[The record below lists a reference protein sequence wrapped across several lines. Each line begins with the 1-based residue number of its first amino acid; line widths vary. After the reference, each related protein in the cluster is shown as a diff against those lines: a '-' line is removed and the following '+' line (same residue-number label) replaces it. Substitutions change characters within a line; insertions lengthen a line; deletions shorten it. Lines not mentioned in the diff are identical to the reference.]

1 MPSSRTPLLMLLLW
15 LIACTLAP
23 CVAAQD
29 NFTQRAWD
37 VPAGRTA
44 EARRMLLEL
53 AGPDADNA
61 TIDADEDHHQLII
74 SGPPQLQTLA
84 KQLLLQLAATADN
97 SAARGTATR
106 TPARPITEP
115 PELKTYRTVSVPA
128 RSLLAAVR
136 RTAGTGA
143 RVTPGAGD
151 DLLYV
156 SAPPAAHRLLLDMPE
171 LQLVEAAA
179 TTAESPERRTAAVRS
194 TGSPAPRSVLL
205 QALTTDEA
213 VDSLSAMLGS
223 NFRQSGSQWILQKGR
238 TRKAAVLVQPADNSI
253 SVSGD
258 PQLTDQLCR
267 LLTQLD
273 AARDSGETDAIHFV
287 SLSQMEPAVVQRAVK
302 LWQQAADQSARPA
315 AKSDSAEPLRETE
328 QLPERPEQG
337 SSRRARPLRMA
348 SFSTQQAAG
357 GDVAAQAGAD
367 EPAGTP
373 LRRPSADV
381 QVEALPDL
389 DVMILRGRDPDVE
402 ELSRIIQ
409 EIERLS
415 LETTPEIEV
424 IYLQHVRGEKLNELI
439 DDVLQDLTGPLQG
452 RVSITPLVKPNA
464 LLLVGWGEAVQ
475 AAKKLVQ
482 RLDESV
488 MPETQLEV
496 FRLKR
501 ASATAVEATIA
512 EFLNNRDGLGT
523 EVTVTADNRT
533 NSLLVNAAPR
543 DLAEVRLLVE
553 QLDVDSSESVNQVR
567 IVVLKNALAVDVST
581 TINAALLAARGGGA
595 AAAAGRN
602 AALELLLTQP
612 DGSRMAAAGM
622 LEDVRITA
630 DARTNRLFLTG
641 PAESLDLIEQLIKTL
656 DETPAAAAQIKV
668 FQVTN
673 GDASELV
680 QVMRSLFPEGGVSTV
695 PQLAVAEGE
704 TALVPV
710 RFSVD
715 IRTNS
720 IIATGS
726 SGDLR
731 IIEVLLLRLDE
742 AGTQERINKVLRL
755 KNSPALDVANAVNN
769 FLRSERTVALSAPG
783 RQNPFAQIE
792 SEVVVVPEPVGNAL
806 IISATP
812 RYFDQILE
820 LVEGL
825 DAQPPQVMIQ
835 VILAEVELDNL
846 QEFGVELGLQ
856 DSLLFD
862 RSVLSNVVNPA
873 AATVNPGFNFN
884 NQQLGNSASAASM
897 AGKGKVGGQ
906 ALSHFS
912 LGRTS
917 GDTEY
922 GGLVLSASSENISVL
937 LRAMN
942 QSRTMEILSRP
953 QVMTLDNQPAFIQVG
968 ERVPRITGTSIN
980 QVGQVNSV
988 ALENVGLILGV
999 TPRISPEG
1007 MVVMEIDAEKS
1018 DVGPEIEGIP
1028 VSVSSQG
1035 QVIRSPRVNITTA
1048 QTTVSAASGQ
1058 TIVIGGLI
1066 TTDNRTV
1073 SRRVPYLSDIPLL
1086 GQLFRYDSSS
1096 NNRRELLIILTPH
1109 VVRGPEEAEL
1119 LKQMEMSRMS
1129 WISSDIFDWMNPQ
1142 MPISSSL
1149 DGDQVPTVYPDKT
1162 PGAGSLPKPV
1172 PETVPAANAPA
1183 VPPVPAATT
1192 APPQTGSKPGVK
1204 AVIPEWKIEQANVE
1218 ERPSAVR
1225 QLAWQ
1230 KQKKTAVKPATN
1242 QRTPRP

>member
-1 MPSSRTPLLMLLLW
+1 MPALRPQLLPLLLLW
-15 LIACTLAP
+15 LATAFVPPLP
-23 CVAAQD
+23 AAQD
-29 NFTQRAWD
+29 SNRSRTQTHSVTPGRA
-37 VPAGRTA
+37 A

-53 AGPDADNA
+53 AGESAAGA
-61 TIDADEDHHQLII
+61 TIVADEDNHELRI
-74 SGPPQLQTLA
+74 SGTPQLHALA
-84 KQLLLQLAATADN
+84 TQLLQQLFAEDAD
-97 SAARGTATR
+97 A
-106 TPARPITEP
+106 TPAAPRASRRKSTAASA
-115 PELKTYRTVSVPA
+115 PEVSQSSPLSPTPKRSAGSSARTVI
-128 RSLLAAVR
+128 
-136 RTAGTGA
+136 
-143 RVTPGAGD
+143 
-151 DLLYV
+151 
-156 SAPPAAHRLLLDMPE
+156 
-171 LQLVEAAA
+171 
-179 TTAESPERRTAAVRS
+179 
-194 TGSPAPRSVLL
+194 L
-205 QALTTDEA
+205 QALSTEEA
-213 VDSLSAMLGS
+213 ADSLNAILGS
-223 NFRQSGSQWILQKGR
+223 RLQQVGSQLILQHGR
-238 TRKAAVLVQPADNSI
+238 SRRASLMLSPRNNS
-253 SVSGD
+253 VTLSGD
-258 PQLTDQLCR
+258 PQLCEQLNR
-267 LLTQLD
+267 LLIQLD
-273 AARDSGETDAIHFV
+273 AARDSEVSDTIQFV
-287 SLSQMEPAVVQRAVK
+287 NLSRMEPEVVERAVQ
-302 LWQQAADQSARPA
+302 LWREAAARRQGQERSPRGTAEDGPRLPDQ
-315 AKSDSAEPLRETE
+315 
-328 QLPERPEQG
+328 G
-337 SSRRARPLRMA
+337 GNRRNRRPLRMA
-348 SFSTQQAAG
+348 SFTQQ
-357 GDVAAQAGAD
+357 DPDTEPEPVTAD
-367 EPAGTP
+367 PPADDPAGRPP
-373 LRRPSADV
+373 LRRPSGDV
-381 QVEALPDL
+381 EVEALPDL

-415 LETTPEIEV
+415 AETTPDIEV
-424 IYLQHVRGEKLNELI
+424 VYLQHVRGENLNELI
-439 DDVLQDLTGPLQG
+439 DDVLEDLTGPLQG
-452 RVSITPLVKPNA
+452 RVAITPLVKPNA
-464 LLLVGWGEAVQ
+464 LLLVGWGEAVK
-475 AAKKLVQ
+475 AAKTLAL
-482 RLDESV
+482 RLDEAV
-488 MPETQLEV
+488 APETQLEV
-496 FRLKR
+496 FRLR
-501 ASATAVEATIA
+501 HAAAAGVESTIT
-512 EFLNNRDGLGT
+512 EFLDNRGGLGAD
-523 EVTVTADNRT
+523 VTVTADNRT

-543 DLAEVRLLVE
+543 DLAEVRLLIE
-553 QLDVDSSESVNQVR
+553 QLDIDSSESVNQIR
-567 IVVLKNALAVDVST
+567 IVVLKNALAADVSAS
-581 TINAALLAARGGGA
+581 INAALLAARGAGTGQGAGA
-595 AAAAGRN
+595 AGARN

-612 DGSRMAAAGM
+612 DGSQMAATGM

-641 PAESLDLIEQLIKTL
+641 PPASLDLIEELIRTL

-680 QVMRSLFPEGGVSTV
+680 QVLRSLFPEAGVSTV
-695 PQLAVAEGE
+695 PQLASAEGE

-726 SGDLR
+726 SGDLK

-769 FLRSERTVALSAPG
+769 FLRSERTVTLAAPG

-862 RSVLSNVVNPA
+862 RSVLGSVVAPA
-873 AATVNPGFNFN
+873 TSEMRPGFNFN
-884 NQQLGNSASAASM
+884 NQQLGNSGSAASM
-897 AGKGKVGGQ
+897 AGAGKVGGQ

-917 GDTEY
+917 SDTEY

-953 QVMTLDNQPAFIQVG
+953 QIMTLDNQPAFIQVG

-1035 QVIRSPRVNITTA
+1035 EVIRSPRVNITTA

-1073 SRRVPYLSDIPLL
+1073 SRRVPWLSDIPVL
-1086 GQLFRYDSSS
+1086 GHLFRYDSGS

-1142 MPISSSL
+1142 MPISSRM
-1149 DGDQVPTVYPDKT
+1149 DGDNVPTVFPDRT
-1162 PGAGSLPKPV
+1162 PGAGSLPVNENNPSAT
-1172 PETVPAANAPA
+1172 PLQQ
-1183 VPPVPAATT
+1183 VPPAPENANTPAQSQKTSS
-1192 APPQTGSKPGVK
+1192 PDIR
-1204 AVIPEWKIEQANVE
+1204 AVIPDWKVE
-1218 ERPSAVR
+1218 TKTAEDPSSPVR
-1225 QLAWQ
+1225 QLSWQ
-1230 KQKKTAVKPATN
+1230 KPRNTAVKPAN
-1242 QRTPRP
+1242 RPSQTPKRRSP

>member
-1 MPSSRTPLLMLLLW
+1 
-15 LIACTLAP
+15 
-23 CVAAQD
+23 
-29 NFTQRAWD
+29 
-37 VPAGRTA
+37 
-44 EARRMLLEL
+44 
-53 AGPDADNA
+53 
-61 TIDADEDHHQLII
+61 
-74 SGPPQLQTLA
+74 
-84 KQLLLQLAATADN
+84 
-97 SAARGTATR
+97 
-106 TPARPITEP
+106 
-115 PELKTYRTVSVPA
+115 
-128 RSLLAAVR
+128 
-136 RTAGTGA
+136 
-143 RVTPGAGD
+143 
-151 DLLYV
+151 
-156 SAPPAAHRLLLDMPE
+156 
-171 LQLVEAAA
+171 
-179 TTAESPERRTAAVRS
+179 
-194 TGSPAPRSVLL
+194 
-205 QALTTDEA
+205 
-213 VDSLSAMLGS
+213 
-223 NFRQSGSQWILQKGR
+223 
-238 TRKAAVLVQPADNSI
+238 
-253 SVSGD
+253 
-258 PQLTDQLCR
+258 
-267 LLTQLD
+267 
-273 AARDSGETDAIHFV
+273 
-287 SLSQMEPAVVQRAVK
+287 
-302 LWQQAADQSARPA
+302 
-315 AKSDSAEPLRETE
+315 
-328 QLPERPEQG
+328 
-337 SSRRARPLRMA
+337 
-348 SFSTQQAAG
+348 
-357 GDVAAQAGAD
+357 
-367 EPAGTP
+367 
-373 LRRPSADV
+373 
-381 QVEALPDL
+381 
-389 DVMILRGRDPDVE
+389 VE
-402 ELSRIIQ
+402 ELARIIQ

-415 LETTPEIEV
+415 TETTPAIEIV
-424 IYLQHVRGEKLNELI
+424 YLQQVRGESLNELI
-439 DDVLQDLTGPLQG
+439 ENVLEDLTGPLQG
-452 RVSITPLVKPNA
+452 QVTITPLIKPNA
-464 LLLVGWGEAVQ
+464 LLLIGWGEAVK
-475 AAKKLVQ
+475 AAKELAQ

-488 MPETQLEV
+488 APETQLEV
-496 FRLKR
+496 FRLRR
-501 ASATAVEATIA
+501 AAATAVEATIA
-512 EFLNNRDGLGT
+512 EFLNSRGGLGP
-523 EVTVTADNRT
+523 EVTVTADSRT

-567 IVVLKNALAVDVST
+567 IVVLKNALALDVST
-581 TINAALLAARGGGA
+581 TLNAALLAARGGGA
-595 AAAAGRN
+595 GAAAGRN

-612 DGSRMAAAGM
+612 DGSRLAASGM

-641 PAESLDLIEQLIKTL
+641 PAESLDLLEQLIGEL

-680 QVMRSLFPEGGVSTV
+680 QVLRSLFPEGGVSTV
-695 PQLAVAEGE
+695 PQLPSAADE

-884 NQQLGNSASAASM
+884 NQSLGNSGSAASM

-1066 TTDNRTV
+1066 TTDNRSV
-1073 SRRVPYLSDIPLL
+1073 SRRVPYLSEIPLL

-1129 WISSDIFDWMNPQ
+1129 WISSDIFDWMNPS
-1142 MPISSSL
+1142 MPVSGAL
-1149 DGDQVPTVYPDKT
+1149 DGDQVPTVYPDRT
-1162 PGAGSLPKPV
+1162 PGAASLPKP
-1172 PETVPAANAPA
+1172 TPAESTPA
-1183 VPPVPAATT
+1183 VPPVPATAVPAATSNKT
-1192 APPQTGSKPGVK
+1192 SVK
-1204 AVIPEWKIEQANVE
+1204 AVVPEWKIEQTTAE
-1218 ERPSAVR
+1218 KRPSPLR
-1225 QLAWQ
+1225 QLSWQ
-1230 KQKKTAVKPATN
+1230 KQNKTPPKPTTLN
-1242 QRTPRP
+1242 QRTPTP

>member
-1 MPSSRTPLLMLLLW
+1 MPSLRLRLLPPLLLW
-15 LIACTLAP
+15 LATSTLLLLP
-23 CVAAQD
+23 LQSLNAAQD
-29 NFTQRAWD
+29 NTRSRTQTYSVIPGRA
-37 VPAGRTA
+37 A

-53 AGPDADNA
+53 AGESAADASVV
-61 TIDADEDHHQLII
+61 ADEEINELRI
-74 SGPPQLQTLA
+74 SGPPQLHALA
-84 KQLLLQLAATADN
+84 TQLLQQLSDGEIEPAPKPAVKRSSGS
-97 SAARGTATR
+97 SA
-106 TPARPITEP
+106 
-115 PELKTYRTVSVPA
+115 RTVILQSLSTEEVA
-128 RSLLAAVR
+128 ESLTAVLGNRLQQVGSQLVLQHSRSRRASLLLSPR
-136 RTAGTGA
+136 NNS
-143 RVTPGAGD
+143 VT
-151 DLLYV
+151 
-156 SAPPAAHRLLLDMPE
+156 
-171 LQLVEAAA
+171 
-179 TTAESPERRTAAVRS
+179 
-194 TGSPAPRSVLL
+194 
-205 QALTTDEA
+205 
-213 VDSLSAMLGS
+213 
-223 NFRQSGSQWILQKGR
+223 I
-238 TRKAAVLVQPADNSI
+238 
-253 SVSGD
+253 SGD
-258 PQLTDQLCR
+258 PQLSEQLNR
-267 LLTQLD
+267 LLVQLD
-273 AARDSGETDAIHFV
+273 AARDSEVSDTIHFV
-287 SLSQMEPAVVQRAVK
+287 NLSRMEPEVVQRAVQ
-302 LWQQAADQSARPA
+302 LWQQAAAQQQQPDRGPRNTTRKSPGNRPA
-315 AKSDSAEPLRETE
+315 DDAVDK
-328 QLPERPEQG
+328 PEWPDQG
-337 SSRRARPLRMA
+337 STRGGRRPLHMA
-348 SFSTQQAAG
+348 SFRQQTPATEPVPQDAPAEDSAG
-357 GDVAAQAGAD
+357 RL
-367 EPAGTP
+367 P
-373 LRRPSADV
+373 LRRPSGDV
-381 QVEALPDL
+381 DVEALPDL

-415 LETTPEIEV
+415 AETTPEIEV
-424 IYLQHVRGEKLNELI
+424 VYLQHVRGENLNELI
-439 DDVLQDLTGPLQG
+439 DDVLEDLTGPLQG
-452 RVSITPLVKPNA
+452 RVVITPLVKPNA
-464 LLLVGWGEAVQ
+464 LLLVGWGEAVK
-475 AAKKLVQ
+475 AAKTLAL
-482 RLDESV
+482 RLDEAV
-488 MPETQLEV
+488 APETQLEV
-496 FRLKR
+496 FRLKHAAA
-501 ASATAVEATIA
+501 ASIEATIT
-512 EFLNNRDGLGT
+512 EFLDNRGGLGAD
-523 EVTVTADNRT
+523 VTVTADNRT

-543 DLAEVRLLVE
+543 DLAEVRLLIE
-553 QLDVDSSESVNQVR
+553 QLDVDSSESVNQIR

-581 TINAALLAARGGGA
+581 TVTAALLAARGGGTGTGA
-595 AAAAGRN
+595 AAAAGARN

-612 DGSRMAAAGM
+612 DGSQLAASGM

-641 PAESLDLIEQLIKTL
+641 PPASLDLIEELIRTL

-680 QVMRSLFPEGGVSTV
+680 QVLRSLFPEAGVSTV
-695 PQLAVAEGE
+695 PQLASAAGE

-726 SGDLR
+726 SGDLK

-769 FLRSERTVALSAPG
+769 FLRSERTVTLAAPG

-862 RSVLSNVVNPA
+862 RSVLGSVVAPA
-873 AATVNPGFNFN
+873 TSEMRPGFNFN
-884 NQQLGNSASAASM
+884 NQQLGNSGSAASM
-897 AGKGKVGGQ
+897 ASSGKVGGQ

-912 LGRTS
+912 LGRTNS
-917 GDTEY
+917 DTEY

-953 QVMTLDNQPAFIQVG
+953 QIMTLDNQPAFIQVG

-1035 QVIRSPRVNITTA
+1035 EVIRSPRVNITTA

-1066 TTDNRTV
+1066 TTDNRTI
-1073 SRRVPYLSDIPLL
+1073 SRRVPFLSDIPVL
-1086 GQLFRYDSSS
+1086 GHLFRYDSGS

-1142 MPISSSL
+1142 MPISSRL
-1149 DGDQVPTVYPDKT
+1149 DGDDVPTVFPDRT
-1162 PGAGSLPKPV
+1162 PGAGSLPGGDSQPATEPPRQNA
-1172 PETVPAANAPA
+1172 PEAPQQNAPA
-1183 VPPVPAATT
+1183 PPPAPTPDQARTN
-1192 APPQTGSKPGVK
+1192 AQPGIR
-1204 AVIPEWKIEQANVE
+1204 AVIPEWKIETQTAEDPVS
-1218 ERPSAVR
+1218 PVR
-1225 QLAWQ
+1225 RLSWQ
-1230 KQKKTAVKPATN
+1230 KSPTTPVKPAT
-1242 QRTPRP
+1242 RSLKTPKRRAP

>member
-1 MPSSRTPLLMLLLW
+1 MPSFRLHWLPLLLLW
-15 LIACTLAP
+15 LVATVLPPARLC
-23 CVAAQD
+23 AAQED
-29 NFTQRAWD
+29 TRPRRQTHAVAPGRA
-37 VPAGRTA
+37 A

-53 AGPDADNA
+53 AGPAA
-61 TIDADEDHHQLII
+61 AGASVIADEEHHELQI
-74 SGPPQLQTLA
+74 SGPPQLHALA
-84 KQLLLQLAATADN
+84 TQLLLQLNADDSN
-97 SAARGTATR
+97 TRPSPPTSTQKKSALRTSASQVDSAEPSPSPALATR
-106 TPARPITEP
+106 RA
-115 PELKTYRTVSVPA
+115 
-128 RSLLAAVR
+128 
-136 RTAGTGA
+136 AGTS
-143 RVTPGAGD
+143 T
-151 DLLYV
+151 
-156 SAPPAAHRLLLDMPE
+156 
-171 LQLVEAAA
+171 
-179 TTAESPERRTAAVRS
+179 RTIV
-194 TGSPAPRSVLL
+194 L
-205 QALTTDEA
+205 QALTTDEIA
-213 VDSLSAMLGS
+213 DSLSAILGD
-223 NFRQSGSQWILQKGR
+223 QLQQVGSQLVLQHSR
-238 TRKAAVLVQPADNSI
+238 NRRASLLMSPRNNSVTI
-253 SVSGD
+253 SGD
-258 PQLTDQLCR
+258 PQLSEQLSR
-267 LLTQLD
+267 LLSQLD
-273 AARDSGETDAIHFV
+273 AAGNSEVSDTIHFV
-287 SLSQMEPAVVQRAVK
+287 NLSRMEPDVVRRAVQ
-302 LWQQAADQSARPA
+302 LWQQAATQQQPPDQSTRKATAQPRVDP
-315 AKSDSAEPLRETE
+315 SGDTQNDSRMPD
-328 QLPERPEQG
+328 QG
-337 SSRRARPLRMA
+337 SSRRGRRPLHMA
-348 SFSTQQAAG
+348 SFSRQDPAAAPASVDPPEAESG
-357 GDVAAQAGAD
+357 TD
-367 EPAGTP
+367 EPANRP
-373 LRRPSADV
+373 SLRRPSGDV
-381 QVEALPDL
+381 EVEALPDL

-415 LETTPEIEV
+415 TETTPEIEIV
-424 IYLQHVRGEKLNELI
+424 YLQHVRGENLNELI

-452 RVSITPLVKPNA
+452 RVVLTPLVKPNA
-464 LLLVGWGEAVQ
+464 LLLVGWGEAVK
-475 AAKKLVQ
+475 AARTLAL
-482 RLDESV
+482 RLDEAV
-488 MPETQLEV
+488 APETQLQV
-496 FRLKR
+496 FRLKHAA
-501 ASATAVEATIA
+501 ASVVESTIT
-512 EFLNNRDGLGT
+512 EFLDNRGGLGAD
-523 EVTVTADNRT
+523 VRVTADNRT

-543 DLAEVRLLVE
+543 DLAEVRLLIQ
-553 QLDVDSSESVNQVR
+553 QLDVEGGESVNQIR
-567 IVVLKNALAVDVST
+567 IVVLKNSLAADVST
-581 TINAALLAARGGGA
+581 TINAALLAARGGGGGGGA
-595 AAAAGRN
+595 AAAPRN
-602 AALELLLTQP
+602 AALEILLTRP
-612 DGSRMAAAGM
+612 DGSQLVASGM

-641 PAESLDLIEQLIKTL
+641 PPASLDLIEELIQQL

-680 QVMRSLFPEGGVSTV
+680 QVLRSLFPEAGVSTV
-695 PQLAVAEGE
+695 PQLASAEGE

-726 SGDLR
+726 SGDLK

-769 FLRSERTVALSAPG
+769 FLRSERTVTLAAPG

-862 RSVLSNVVNPA
+862 RSVLGSVVAPA
-873 AATVNPGFNFN
+873 TAEMRPGFNFN
-884 NQQLGNSASAASM
+884 NQQLGNSGSAASM
-897 AGKGKVGGQ
+897 AGAGKVGGQ

-912 LGRTS
+912 LGRTNS
-917 GDTEY
+917 ETEY

-953 QVMTLDNQPAFIQVG
+953 QIMTLDNQPAFIQVG

-1035 QVIRSPRVNITTA
+1035 EVIRAPRVNITTA

-1073 SRRVPYLSDIPLL
+1073 SRRVPFLSDIPVL
-1086 GQLFRYDSSS
+1086 GHLFRYDSGS

-1142 MPISSSL
+1142 MPISSRI
-1149 DGDQVPTVYPDKT
+1149 DGDEVPTIFPDKT
-1162 PGAGSLPKPV
+1162 PGVGTLPGKDNQYGKDNQP
-1172 PETVPAANAPA
+1172 APA
-1183 VPPVPAATT
+1183 VPQTGAPAPPPAATSEHSQT
-1192 APPQTGSKPGVK
+1192 TPQPGIR
-1204 AVIPEWKIEQANVE
+1204 AVIPEWKIETQTAE
-1218 ERPSAVR
+1218 DAASPIRRLS
-1225 QLAWQ
+1225 WQ
-1230 KQKKTAVKPATN
+1230 KSRNTPAQTAPRNT
-1242 QRTPRP
+1242 QTPKRRSP

>member
-1 MPSSRTPLLMLLLW
+1 
-15 LIACTLAP
+15 
-23 CVAAQD
+23 
-29 NFTQRAWD
+29 
-37 VPAGRTA
+37 
-44 EARRMLLEL
+44 
-53 AGPDADNA
+53 
-61 TIDADEDHHQLII
+61 
-74 SGPPQLQTLA
+74 
-84 KQLLLQLAATADN
+84 
-97 SAARGTATR
+97 
-106 TPARPITEP
+106 
-115 PELKTYRTVSVPA
+115 
-128 RSLLAAVR
+128 
-136 RTAGTGA
+136 
-143 RVTPGAGD
+143 
-151 DLLYV
+151 
-156 SAPPAAHRLLLDMPE
+156 
-171 LQLVEAAA
+171 
-179 TTAESPERRTAAVRS
+179 
-194 TGSPAPRSVLL
+194 
-205 QALTTDEA
+205 
-213 VDSLSAMLGS
+213 
-223 NFRQSGSQWILQKGR
+223 
-238 TRKAAVLVQPADNSI
+238 
-253 SVSGD
+253 
-258 PQLTDQLCR
+258 
-267 LLTQLD
+267 
-273 AARDSGETDAIHFV
+273 
-287 SLSQMEPAVVQRAVK
+287 
-302 LWQQAADQSARPA
+302 
-315 AKSDSAEPLRETE
+315 
-328 QLPERPEQG
+328 
-337 SSRRARPLRMA
+337 
-348 SFSTQQAAG
+348 
-357 GDVAAQAGAD
+357 
-367 EPAGTP
+367 
-373 LRRPSADV
+373 
-381 QVEALPDL
+381 
-389 DVMILRGRDPDVE
+389 MILRGRDPDVE

-415 LETTPEIEV
+415 AETTPDIEV
-424 IYLQHVRGEKLNELI
+424 VYLQHVRGENLNELI
-439 DDVLQDLTGPLQG
+439 DDVLEDLTGPLQG
-452 RVSITPLVKPNA
+452 RVAITPLVKPNA
-464 LLLVGWGEAVQ
+464 LLLVGWGEAVK
-475 AAKKLVQ
+475 AAKTLAL
-482 RLDESV
+482 RLDEAV
-488 MPETQLEV
+488 APETQLEV
-496 FRLKR
+496 FRLR
-501 ASATAVEATIA
+501 HAAASGVESTIT
-512 EFLNNRDGLGT
+512 EFLDNRGGLGAD
-523 EVTVTADNRT
+523 VTVTADNRT

-543 DLAEVRLLVE
+543 DLAEVRLLIE
-553 QLDVDSSESVNQVR
+553 QLDIDSSESVNQIR
-567 IVVLKNALAVDVST
+567 IVVLKNALAADVSAS
-581 TINAALLAARGGGA
+581 INAALLAARGAGTGQGAGAGA
-595 AAAAGRN
+595 AGARN

-612 DGSRMAAAGM
+612 DGSQLAATGM

-641 PAESLDLIEQLIKTL
+641 PPASLDLIEELIRTL

-680 QVMRSLFPEGGVSTV
+680 QVLRSLFPEAGVSTV
-695 PQLAVAEGE
+695 PQLASAEGE

-726 SGDLR
+726 SGDLK

-769 FLRSERTVALSAPG
+769 FLRSERTVTLAAPG

-862 RSVLSNVVNPA
+862 RSVLGSVVAPA
-873 AATVNPGFNFN
+873 TSEMRPGFNFN
-884 NQQLGNSASAASM
+884 NQQLGNSGSAASM
-897 AGKGKVGGQ
+897 AGAGKVGGQ

-917 GDTEY
+917 SDTEY

-953 QVMTLDNQPAFIQVG
+953 QIMTLDNQPAFIQVG

-1035 QVIRSPRVNITTA
+1035 EVIRSPRVNITTA

-1073 SRRVPYLSDIPLL
+1073 SRRVPWLSDIPVL
-1086 GQLFRYDSSS
+1086 GHLFRYDSGS

-1142 MPISSSL
+1142 MPISSRM
-1149 DGDQVPTVYPDKT
+1149 DGDNVPTVFPDRT
-1162 PGAGSLPKPV
+1162 PGAGSLPVNENNP
-1172 PETVPAANAPA
+1172 NATPSQQ
-1183 VPPVPAATT
+1183 VPPTPENSNTPT
-1192 APPQTGSKPGVK
+1192 QSQKTSSTDIR
-1204 AVIPEWKIEQANVE
+1204 AVIPDWKVE
-1218 ERPSAVR
+1218 TKTAEDPASPVR
-1225 QLAWQ
+1225 RLSWQ
-1230 KQKKTAVKPATN
+1230 KPRNTAVKPAN
-1242 QRTPRP
+1242 RSPQTPKRRSP

>member
-1 MPSSRTPLLMLLLW
+1 MPSSRMPLLKLLLW

-29 NFTQRAWD
+29 NVTQHAWD

-61 TIDADEDHHQLII
+61 TIDADEEHHQLII
-74 SGPPQLQTLA
+74 SGPPQLHTLA
-84 KQLLLQLAATADN
+84 KQLLLQLAATADK
-97 SAARGTATR
+97 SAARGPAKH
-106 TPARPITEP
+106 TPAKPIVPP
-115 PELKTYRTVSVPA
+115 PELKTYRTTSVPA
-128 RSLLAAVR
+128 RSLLPAVR
-136 RTAGTGA
+136 RTAGPGA
-143 RVTPGAGD
+143 RVTLGAGD

-156 SAPPAAHRLLLDMPE
+156 SATPAAHRLLLDLPE

-179 TTAESPERRTAAVRS
+179 TAAEIPQRRTPAVRS
-194 TGSPAPRSVLL
+194 NSSPAPRSVPL

-223 NFRQSGSQWILQKGR
+223 NFRQSGSQWIFQKGR
-238 TRKAAVLVQPADNSI
+238 TRRVSLLVQPADNSI

-258 PQLTDQLCR
+258 PQLTDQVCR
-267 LLTQLD
+267 LLAQLD
-273 AARDSGETDAIHFV
+273 AARDSGEADAIHFV
-287 SLSQMEPAVVQRAVK
+287 SLSQMEPAVVQRAVQ
-302 LWQQAADQSARPA
+302 LWQQAAG
-315 AKSDSAEPLRETE
+315 AEPAGQAQETDAVPE
-328 QLPERPEQG
+328 LPELPEQG
-337 SSRRARPLRMA
+337 SLRRARPLRMA
-348 SFSTQQAAG
+348 SFNSQQAAG
-357 GDVAAQAGAD
+357 KEVAGQAGD
-367 EPAGTP
+367 DPPAAAAP

-424 IYLQHVRGEKLNELI
+424 MYLQHVRGEKLNELI

-452 RVSITPLVKPNA
+452 RVTITPLVKPNA

-475 AAKKLVQ
+475 AAKKLIE

-496 FRLKR
+496 IRLKR

-553 QLDVDSSESVNQVR
+553 QLDVDSSDSINQVR

-595 AAAAGRN
+595 AATAGRS

-641 PAESLDLIEQLIKTL
+641 PAESLDLIEQLIQTL

-680 QVMRSLFPEGGVSTV
+680 QVLRSLFPEAGVSTV

-846 QEFGVELGLQ
+846 REFGVELGLQ

-862 RSVLSNVVNPA
+862 RSVLSNVVS
-873 AATVNPGFNFN
+873 PGFNFN
-884 NQQLGNSASAASM
+884 NQQLGNSSSATSM

-1086 GQLFRYDSSS
+1086 GQLFRYDSGS

-1142 MPISSSL
+1142 IPVSGGL
-1149 DGDQVPTVYPDKT
+1149 DSDQVPTVYPDRT
-1162 PGAGSLPKPV
+1162 PGAASLPKPQ
-1172 PETVPAANAPA
+1172 PEAEPATAAPPIPAAPSVPAAA
-1183 VPPVPAATT
+1183 T
-1192 APPQTGSKPGVK
+1192 APQASSNPGMK
-1204 AVIPEWKIEQANVE
+1204 AVIPEWKIEQTNVE
-1218 ERPSAVR
+1218 KRPSAVR

-1230 KQKKTAVKPATN
+1230 KQNKTAIKPATRN

>member
-1 MPSSRTPLLMLLLW
+1 MSSLRMPLLTLLFW
-15 LIACTLAP
+15 LLTCTISRS
-23 CVAAQD
+23 VMAQESP
-29 NFTQRAWD
+29 TLRTYA
-37 VPAGRTA
+37 VPAGRTV
-44 EARRMLLEL
+44 EAQRMLQEL
-53 AGPDADNA
+53 AGPDAEQA
-61 TIDADEDHHQLII
+61 TIEVDEDNQQLLI
-74 SGPPQLQTLA
+74 SGSPQLHTLTR
-84 KQLLLQLAATADN
+84 QLLQQLATTAGDAET
-97 SAARGTATR
+97 AAAA
-106 TPARPITEP
+106 PRPRVRQVVEP
-115 PELKTYRTVSVPA
+115 PELKTYRTEPSGA
-128 RSLLAAVR
+128 RNLLPAVR
-136 RTAGTGA
+136 RLAGSSA
-143 RVTPGAGD
+143 RVTPGPGD

-156 SAPPAAHRLLLDMPE
+156 SAAPSIHKRLLTMSE
-171 LQLVEAAA
+171 LQPVDTDAAA
-179 TTAESPERRTAAVRS
+179 GAERRSNTVRS
-194 TGSPAPRSVLL
+194 AAASAPRTVNL
-205 QALTTDEA
+205 QALTVEEA
-213 VDSLSAMLGS
+213 MDSLSTMLGD
-223 NFRQSGSQWILQKGR
+223 NFRQTGSQWVVQKGR
-238 TRKAAVLVQPADNSI
+238 TRRAALLVQPAANSI

-258 PQLTDQLCR
+258 AQLSDQLCR

-273 AARDSGETDAIHFV
+273 AARDSGEADAIHFV
-287 SLSQMEPAVVQRAVK
+287 SLSQMEPAVVQRAVR
-302 LWQQAADQSARPA
+302 LWQQAAGQSGQSEA
-315 AKSDSAEPLRETE
+315 AEPGRQSPDGAEI
-328 QLPERPEQG
+328 PEQG
-337 SSRRARPLRMA
+337 NLRRSRPLRMA
-348 SFSTQQAAG
+348 SFSTQQAAAEQA
-357 GDVAAQAGAD
+357 VAGD
-367 EPAGTP
+367 EPAGPP

-424 IYLQHVRGEKLNELI
+424 VYLQHVRGENLNELI
-439 DDVLQDLTGPLQG
+439 EDVLQDLTGPLQG

-475 AAKKLVQ
+475 AAKALVQ
-482 RLDESV
+482 KLDESV

-496 FRLKR
+496 FRLQR
-501 ASATAVEATIA
+501 ASAAAVEATIA
-512 EFLNNRDGLGT
+512 EFLNNRGGLGP

-567 IVVLKNALAVDVST
+567 IVVLKNALAADIST
-581 TINAALLAARGGGA
+581 TINAMLLAARGGA
-595 AAAAGRN
+595 AAGGATGRN

-622 LEDVRITA
+622 LEDVRIVA

-641 PAESLDLIEQLIKTL
+641 PTESLDLLEQLIQTL

-680 QVMRSLFPEGGVSTV
+680 LVLRSLFPEGGVSTV

-726 SGDLR
+726 PGDLK

-769 FLRSERTVALSAPG
+769 FLRSERTVALAAPG

-1086 GQLFRYDSSS
+1086 GQLFRYDSGS

-1149 DGDQVPTVYPDKT
+1149 DSDQVPTVYPDRT
-1162 PGAGSLPKPV
+1162 PSAGSLSKPV
-1172 PETVPAANAPA
+1172 PDPEPAAKTPA
-1183 VPPVPAATT
+1183 VPPVPADKVT
-1192 APPQTGSKPGVK
+1192 PQTSGTPAVK
-1204 AVIPEWKIEQANVE
+1204 AVVPEWKIEQTTAE
-1218 ERPSAVR
+1218 KRPSAVR

-1230 KQKKTAVKPATN
+1230 KEKKTAVKPATN

>member
-1 MPSSRTPLLMLLLW
+1 MPSLRMTFLTLLLW
-15 LIACTLAP
+15 LVTCTNAP
-23 CVAAQD
+23 SATAQELS
-29 NFTQRAWD
+29 TLRTYA
-37 VPAGRTA
+37 VPAGRAA
-44 EARRMLLEL
+44 EAQRMLREL
-53 AGPDADNA
+53 AGPDADEA
-61 TIDADEDHHQLII
+61 TIQFDEDNQQLLI
-74 SGPPQLQTLA
+74 SGSPQLHTLT
-84 KQLLLQLAATADN
+84 KQLLQQLAATADP
-97 SAARGTATR
+97 AETAVVPPR
-106 TPARPITEP
+106 APARPVSEP
-115 PELKTYRTVSVPA
+115 SVLKTYRTESENA
-128 RSLLAAVR
+128 RSLLPVVR
-136 RTAGTGA
+136 RMAGNGA
-143 RVTPGAGD
+143 RVTPGPGD
-151 DLLYV
+151 DLLYI
-156 SAPPAAHRLLLDMPE
+156 SAAPSVHRRLLTMPE
-171 LQLVEAAA
+171 LQAVDAEQTAAA
-179 TTAESPERRTAAVRS
+179 EPRSNTVRS
-194 TGSPAPRSVLL
+194 AAAPAPRTVSL
-205 QALTTDEA
+205 QALTVAEA
-213 VDSLSAMLGS
+213 VDSLSTMLGD
-223 NFRQSGSQWILQKGR
+223 NLRQVGSQWVVQKGR
-238 TRKAAVLVQPADNSI
+238 TRRAALLVQPAANSI

-258 PQLTDQLCR
+258 PQLSDQLCR

-273 AARDSGETDAIHFV
+273 AARDSGEADAIHFV
-287 SLSQMEPAVVQRAVK
+287 SLSQMEPAVVQRAVR
-302 LWQQAADQSARPA
+302 LWQQAAGQSPQSAVPTDSPG
-315 AKSDSAEPLRETE
+315 SDGQSAEGSEI
-328 QLPERPEQG
+328 PEQG
-337 SSRRARPLRMA
+337 STRRSRPLRMA
-348 SFSTQQAAG
+348 SFSSQQAATG
-357 GDVAAQAGAD
+357 QAGADEPAEAD

-424 IYLQHVRGEKLNELI
+424 VYLQHVRGENLNELI
-439 DDVLQDLTGPLQG
+439 EDVLQDLTGPLQG

-475 AAKKLVQ
+475 AAKRLVEK
-482 RLDESV
+482 LDESV

-501 ASATAVEATIA
+501 ASAAAVEATIA
-512 EFLNNRDGLGT
+512 EFLNNRGGLGP

-543 DLAEVRLLVE
+543 DLAEVRMLVE

-567 IVVLKNALAVDVST
+567 IVVLKNALAADVSV
-581 TINAALLAARGGGA
+581 TINAALLAARGGA
-595 AAAAGRN
+595 AAGGATGRN

-612 DGSRMAAAGM
+612 DGSRIAAAGM

-641 PAESLDLIEQLIKTL
+641 PAESLDLLEQLIQTL

-680 QVMRSLFPEGGVSTV
+680 LVLRSLFPEGGVSTV

-726 SGDLR
+726 PGDLK

-769 FLRSERTVALSAPG
+769 FLRSERTVALAAPG

-862 RSVLSNVVNPA
+862 RSVLSNVVNP
-873 AATVNPGFNFN
+873 GFNFN
-884 NQQLGNSASAASM
+884 NQQLGNSPSAASM

-1086 GQLFRYDSSS
+1086 GQLFRYDSGS

-1119 LKQMEMSRMS
+1119 LKQTEMSRMS

-1162 PGAGSLPKPV
+1162 PSAGSLPKPE
-1172 PETVPAANAPA
+1172 PETAPA
-1183 VPPVPAATT
+1183 VPPVPAAT
-1192 APPQTGSKPGVK
+1192 APPQTSSNPGVK
-1204 AVIPEWKIEQANVE
+1204 AVIPEWKIEQTNVE
-1218 ERPSAVR
+1218 KRPSAVR

>member
-1 MPSSRTPLLMLLLW
+1 
-15 LIACTLAP
+15 
-23 CVAAQD
+23 
-29 NFTQRAWD
+29 
-37 VPAGRTA
+37 
-44 EARRMLLEL
+44 MLLEL
-53 AGPDADNA
+53 AGQSAA
-61 TIDADEDHHQLII
+61 GASIIADEENNELLI
-74 SGPPQLQTLA
+74 SGPPQLHALA
-84 KQLLLQLAATADN
+84 KQLLQQLSTSDG
-97 SAARGTATR
+97 SAEPTPR
-106 TPARPITEP
+106 TTGQITSPPRTSAPRTDPSEPSPAPALP
-115 PELKTYRTVSVPA
+115 PAK
-128 RSLLAAVR
+128 R
-136 RTAGTGA
+136 RTAGNST
-143 RVTPGAGD
+143 
-151 DLLYV
+151 
-156 SAPPAAHRLLLDMPE
+156 
-171 LQLVEAAA
+171 
-179 TTAESPERRTAAVRS
+179 RTIH
-194 TGSPAPRSVLL
+194 L
-205 QALTTDEA
+205 QALSTEEA
-213 VDSLSAMLGS
+213 TDSLTAILGD
-223 NFRQSGSQWILQKGR
+223 RLQQVGSQLVLQHSR
-238 TRKAAVLVQPADNSI
+238 NRRASLLLSSRNNSVTI
-253 SVSGD
+253 SGD
-258 PQLTDQLCR
+258 PQLSEQLNR
-267 LLTQLD
+267 LLLQLD
-273 AARDSGETDAIHFV
+273 AARDSDISDTIHFV
-287 SLSQMEPAVVQRAVK
+287 NLASMEPDVVKRAVQ
-302 LWQQAADQSARPA
+302 LWQQAATQ
-315 AKSDSAEPLRETE
+315 
-328 QLPERPEQG
+328 QQRPEQG
-337 SSRRARPLRMA
+337 GRKAAPQPRTDPSSDTENENPIPDQGSNRNSRRPLKMVSFGKQDSATDPAAVAPPAAEPGIDETAERP
-348 SFSTQQAAG
+348 S
-357 GDVAAQAGAD
+357 
-367 EPAGTP
+367 
-373 LRRPSADV
+373 LRRPSGDV
-381 QVEALPDL
+381 EVEALPDL

-402 ELSRIIQ
+402 ELANIIQ

-415 LETTPEIEV
+415 AETTPEIEIV
-424 IYLQHVRGEKLNELI
+424 YLQHVRGENLNELI
-439 DDVLQDLTGPLQG
+439 DDVLEDLTGPLQG
-452 RVSITPLVKPNA
+452 RVVLTPLIKPNA
-464 LLLVGWGEAVQ
+464 LLLVGWGEAVK
-475 AAKKLVQ
+475 AAKTLAL
-482 RLDESV
+482 RLDEAV
-488 MPETQLEV
+488 VPETQLEV
-496 FRLKR
+496 FRLKH
-501 ASATAVEATIA
+501 AAAAVVEATIT
-512 EFLNNRDGLGT
+512 EFLDNRGGLGAD
-523 EVTVTADNRT
+523 VKITADNRT

-543 DLAEVRLLVE
+543 DLAEVRLLIQ
-553 QLDVDSSESVNQVR
+553 QLDAESGESVNQIR
-567 IVVLKNALAVDVST
+567 IVVLKNSLAADVST
-581 TINAALLAARGGGA
+581 TVNAALVAARGGGSGGA
-595 AAAAGRN
+595 AAAPRN
-602 AALELLLTQP
+602 AALEMLLTQP
-612 DGSRMAAAGM
+612 DGSQMAASGM
-622 LEDVRITA
+622 LEEVRITA
-630 DARTNRLFLTG
+630 DARSNRLFLTG
-641 PAESLDLIEQLIKTL
+641 PPQGLDLVEELIRLL

-680 QVMRSLFPEGGVSTV
+680 LVLRSLFPEAGISTV
-695 PQLAVAEGE
+695 PQLASAEGE

-726 SGDLR
+726 SGDLK

-769 FLRSERTVALSAPG
+769 FLRSERTVTLAAPG

-862 RSVLSNVVNPA
+862 RSVLGSVVAPA
-873 AATVNPGFNFN
+873 TAEMRPGFNFN
-884 NQQLGNSASAASM
+884 NQQLGNSGSAASM
-897 AGKGKVGGQ
+897 AGAGKVGGQ

-912 LGRTS
+912 LGRTNS
-917 GDTEY
+917 ETEY

-953 QVMTLDNQPAFIQVG
+953 QIMTLDNQPAFIQVG

-1035 QVIRSPRVNITTA
+1035 EVIRSPRVNITTA

-1073 SRRVPYLSDIPLL
+1073 SRRVPFLSDIPVL
-1086 GQLFRYDSSS
+1086 GHLFRYDSGS

-1142 MPISSSL
+1142 MPISSRM
-1149 DGDQVPTVYPDKT
+1149 DGDNVPTIFPDKT
-1162 PGAGSLPKPV
+1162 PGVDSLPAIDNQPAPV
-1172 PETVPAANAPA
+1172 SPQSEVPAPPPA
-1183 VPPVPAATT
+1183 ETPDQSQTT
-1192 APPQTGSKPGVK
+1192 ARQGIR
-1204 AVIPEWKIEQANVE
+1204 AVVPEWKIET
-1218 ERPSAVR
+1218 
-1225 QLAWQ
+1225 
-1230 KQKKTAVKPATN
+1230 KTAEDPASPVRRLSWTKPRNAPAKPASRNN
-1242 QRTPRP
+1242 QTPKRRSP